1 MMKRSHESRIPGK
14 TTLTDSERLAR
25 FEDIMLPHMAAA
37 YNLARWLTRQE
48 QDANDVT
55 QEAMVRAFTFFKGYH
70 GGDAR
75 SWLLAIVRNTCY
87 TWLRKNRSHEF
98 STSFD
103 LDLHDAEDPAANPEQ
118 AAVKTASHELLRK
131 ALEEIPL
138 EFREILVL
146 RELEELSYQEI
157 SGITQL
163 PMGTVMSRL
172 ARGRTRLQKILQP
185 HLQDGETKHD
195 L

>member
-1 MMKRSHESRIPGK
+1 MMRYSRDSRAPQRGP
-14 TTLTDSERLAR
+14 LTDSERLSQ
-25 FEDIMLPHMAAA
+25 FEQLILPHMTAA

-48 QDANDVT
+48 QDASDVT

-75 SWLLAIVRNTCY
+75 AWLLSIVRNTCY

-98 STSFD
+98 TASFD
-103 LDLHDAEDPAANPEQ
+103 LDLHDTEDPAANPEQ
-118 AAVKTASHELLRK
+118 AAMQSASKELLRK
-131 ALEEIPL
+131 AFEEIPL
-138 EFREILVL
+138 EFREVLVL
-146 RELEELSYQEI
+146 RELEGLSYREI
-157 SGITQL
+157 CSVTEL

-172 ARGRTRLQKILQP
+172 GRARNRLQRILEPHQP
-185 HLQDGETKHD
+185 DGETKHD

>member
-1 MMKRSHESRIPGK
+1 MMRHSHDSRSPRKAP
-14 TTLTDSERLAR
+14 LTDSERLTR

-48 QDANDVT
+48 QDASDVT
-55 QEAMVRAFTFFKGYH
+55 QEAMLRAFTFFKGYH
-70 GGDAR
+70 GGNAR

-98 STSFD
+98 STNFD
-103 LDLHDAEDPAANPEQ
+103 LDLHDTEDPAANPEQ
-118 AAVKTASHELLRK
+118 AAVQTANQELLRK

-172 ARGRTRLQKILQP
+172 ARARTRLQRVLQP
-185 HLQDGETKHD
+185 LENGEPKHD

>member
-1 MMKRSHESRIPGK
+1 MMRYSRDSRFPRR
-14 TTLTDSERLAR
+14 TPLNDSERLTR
-25 FEDIMLPHMAAA
+25 FEEIMLPHMAAA

-48 QDANDVT
+48 QDASDVT

-98 STSFD
+98 TTSFD
-103 LDLHDAEDPAANPEQ
+103 LDLHDSEDPADNPEQ
-118 AAVKTASHELLRK
+118 AAVQSANQEVLRK
-131 ALEEIPL
+131 ALENIPL
-138 EFREILVL
+138 EFREVLVL
-146 RELEELSYQEI
+146 RELEGLSYQQI
-157 SGITQL
+157 CGVTDL
-163 PMGTVMSRL
+163 PIGTVMSRL
-172 ARGRTRLQKILQP
+172 SRARTRLQRVLQP
-185 HLQDGETKHD
+185 HENGETKHD

>member
-1 MMKRSHESRIPGK
+1 MNHSYDFRGSRAPVN
-14 TTLTDSERLAR
+14 DSEQLTR
-25 FEDIMLPHMAAA
+25 FEEIMLPHMTAA

-48 QDANDVT
+48 QDASDVT

-75 SWLLAIVRNTCY
+75 AWLLTIVRNTCY

-103 LDLHDAEDPAANPEQ
+103 LDLHDSEDPADNPEQ
-118 AAVKTASHELLRK
+118 VAEQSASQEILRN
-131 ALEEIPL
+131 AFETIPL

-146 RELEELSYQEI
+146 RELEGLSYQQICGVTE
-157 SGITQL
+157 L

-172 ARGRTRLQKILQP
+172 ARARTRLQKILRPQ
-185 HLQDGETKHD
+185 QEGETKHD

>member
-1 MMKRSHESRIPGK
+1 MMRYSHDSRFPRR
-14 TTLTDSERLAR
+14 TPLNDSERLTR

-48 QDANDVT
+48 QDASDVT

-98 STSFD
+98 TTSFD
-103 LDLHDAEDPAANPEQ
+103 LDLHDAQDPAANPEQ
-118 AAVKTASHELLRK
+118 AAVQSANQEVLRK

-138 EFREILVL
+138 EFREVLVL
-146 RELEELSYQEI
+146 RELEGLSYQEI
-157 SGITQL
+157 SGVTDL
-163 PMGTVMSRL
+163 PIGTVMSRL
-172 ARGRTRLQKILQP
+172 ARARTRLQRVLQP
-185 HLQDGETKHD
+185 H
-195 L
+195 

>member
-1 MMKRSHESRIPGK
+1 MMRHSYDSRGPRK
-14 TTLTDSERLAR
+14 TPLNDSERLTR

-48 QDANDVT
+48 QDASDVT

-98 STSFD
+98 TTSFD
-103 LDLHDAEDPAANPEQ
+103 LDLHDAQDPAANPEQ
-118 AAVKTASHELLRK
+118 AAVQSANREVLRK
-131 ALEEIPL
+131 ALEDIPL
-138 EFREILVL
+138 EFREVLVL
-146 RELEELSYQEI
+146 RELEGLSYLQI
-157 SGITQL
+157 CGVTNL
-163 PMGTVMSRL
+163 PIGTVMSRL
-172 ARGRTRLQKILQP
+172 SRARARLQRVLQP
-185 HLQDGETKHD
+185 LEDGETKHD

>member
-1 MMKRSHESRIPGK
+1 
-14 TTLTDSERLAR
+14 LTDSERLTQ
-25 FEDIMLPHMAAA
+25 FEQLMLPHMAAA

-55 QEAMVRAFTFFKGYH
+55 QEAMLRAFTYFKGYH
-70 GGDAR
+70 GGDPRA
-75 SWLLAIVRNTCY
+75 WLLAIVRNTCY

-103 LDLHDAEDPAANPEQ
+103 LDLHDTEDPAASPEQ
-118 AAVKTASHELLRK
+118 VAVQTADREVLRK
-131 ALEEIPL
+131 AFAEIPL
-138 EFREILVL
+138 EYREILVL
-146 RELEELSYQEI
+146 RELEGLSYREI
-157 SGITQL
+157 CGVTDL

-172 ARGRTRLQKILQP
+172 SRARGRLQRVLQP
-185 HLQDGETKHD
+185 HQPDEETKHD

>member
-1 MMKRSHESRIPGK
+1 MMKLSHDSRFPHK
-14 TTLTDSERLAR
+14 VPLTDSERLAR

-48 QDANDVT
+48 QDASDVT

-103 LDLHDAEDPAANPEQ
+103 LDLHDTEDPAADPEQ
-118 AAVKTASHELLRK
+118 VATQNASQEVLRK
-131 ALEEIPL
+131 AFEEIPL

-146 RELEELSYQEI
+146 RELEGLSYQEI
-157 SGITQL
+157 SGVTQL

-172 ARGRTRLQKILQP
+172 ARARTRLQKILRP
-185 HLQDGETKHD
+185 HQHDGETKHD

>member
-1 MMKRSHESRIPGK
+1 MMRQPHDTREPRKAPV
-14 TTLTDSERLAR
+14 TDSERLTQ
-25 FEDIMLPHMAAA
+25 FEQLMMPHMAAA

-48 QDANDVT
+48 QDASDVT

-75 SWLLAIVRNTCY
+75 AWLLTIVRNTCY

-103 LDLHDAEDPAANPEQ
+103 LDLHDTEDPAASPEQ
-118 AAVKTASHELLRK
+118 VAVQTADQELLRQ
-131 ALEEIPL
+131 AFAEIPL
-138 EFREILVL
+138 EYREILVL
-146 RELEELSYQEI
+146 RELEGLSYREI
-157 SGITQL
+157 CGVTDL

-172 ARGRTRLQKILQP
+172 SRARSRLQRVLLPLQ
-185 HLQDGETKHD
+185 QDGEKKHD

>member
-1 MMKRSHESRIPGK
+1 MMKHSHDSRFPRK
-14 TTLTDSERLAR
+14 APLTDSERLAR
-25 FEDIMLPHMAAA
+25 FEDIMLPHMAVA

-48 QDANDVT
+48 QDASDVT

-103 LDLHDAEDPAANPEQ
+103 LDLHDTEDPAANPEQ
-118 AAVKTASHELLRK
+118 AAVQSASQEVLRK

-138 EFREILVL
+138 EFREVLVL
-146 RELEELSYQEI
+146 RELEGLSYQEI
-157 SGITQL
+157 CGVTEL
-163 PMGTVMSRL
+163 PIGTVMSRL
-172 ARGRTRLQKILQP
+172 ARARTRLQRILQP
-185 HLQDGETKHD
+185 HQDGETKHD

>member
-1 MMKRSHESRIPGK
+1 MMKYSYGSRTPLK
-14 TTLTDSERLAR
+14 APLNDSERLTQ
-25 FEDIMLPHMAAA
+25 FEQLMLPHMAAA

-48 QDANDVT
+48 QDARDIT

-103 LDLHDAEDPAANPEQ
+103 LDLHDTEDPAANPEGVAEQ
-118 AAVKTASHELLRK
+118 SASQELLRK
-131 ALEEIPL
+131 AFEEIPL
-138 EFREILVL
+138 EYREILVL
-146 RELEELSYQEI
+146 RELEGLSYREI
-157 SGITQL
+157 CGVTEL
-163 PMGTVMSRL
+163 PIGTVMSRL
-172 ARGRTRLQKILQP
+172 SRGRARLQRILQP
-185 HLQDGETKHD
+185 HQDRETRHD

>member
-1 MMKRSHESRIPGK
+1 
-14 TTLTDSERLAR
+14 LTDSERLTR

-37 YNLARWLTRQE
+37 YNLARWLTRQD
-48 QDANDVT
+48 QDASDVT

-98 STSFD
+98 TTSFD
-103 LDLHDAEDPAANPEQ
+103 LDLHDAQDPAANPEQ
-118 AAVKTASHELLRK
+118 AAVQSANQEVLRK
-131 ALEEIPL
+131 ALEDIPL
-138 EFREILVL
+138 EFREVLVL
-146 RELEELSYQEI
+146 REFEGLSYQQI
-157 SGITQL
+157 CGVTDL
-163 PMGTVMSRL
+163 PIGTVMSRL
-172 ARGRTRLQKILQP
+172 ARARTRLQRVLQP
-185 HLQDGETKHD
+185 HEDGETKHD